1 MIIIKVFAIFFIGV
15 GLASIWGDVS
25 KRIKCKEST
34 TGKVVDIVEKVKEK
48 QGETKVF
55 LYPIFEYT
63 VDGNTYTEQFKVGS
77 GRKNFKYS
85 IGDELKIHY
94 MSNEPQKYYVK
105 GNWDATTFGV
115 LSIAVGILLF
125 FKIL

>member
-15 GLASIWGDVS
+15 GLASVWGDVS

-48 QGETKVF
+48 KGETKVF

-63 VDGNTYTEQFKVGS
+63 VNGNTYTEQFNIGS

-85 IGDELKIHY
+85 IGNEVEIHY
-94 MSNEPQKYYVK
+94 MPDEPQKYYVK
-105 GNWDATTFGV
+105 GNMDTIIFG
-115 LSIAVGILLF
+115 LMSIAFGILLF
-125 FKIL
+125 F